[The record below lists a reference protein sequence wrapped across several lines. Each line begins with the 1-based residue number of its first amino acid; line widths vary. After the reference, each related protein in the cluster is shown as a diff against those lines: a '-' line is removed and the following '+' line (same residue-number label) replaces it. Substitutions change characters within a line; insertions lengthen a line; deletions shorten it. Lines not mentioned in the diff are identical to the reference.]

1 MYDVLLRNTMFRLHS
16 GPVAGLVIWEGP
28 GQLSVDGIVFEYEVR
43 REAELSITLV
53 KDNQRW
59 GTGIYNPRTHEFKG
73 RESQSKG
80 HFALRVLGNTDL
92 ISNFLKTGE
101 LPTLTT
107 LPEMDYKS
115 VSDVEVFI
123 TTDLAEGPYDSAL
136 LESVQVLARKEW
148 QPTLILDRASTFPND
163 GLVGN
168 VSRARVKQGLICC
181 FFQTLSQFF
190 SSGGEYAIYST
201 HRAKWRQPP
210 APDYVRADLCKT
222 WHSINKSEYRGAVI
236 ARSYWE
242 DVGESLIKFCASYLT
257 VGGDYDYLLTSQ
269 ALSQLA
275 KTDRTLP
282 ISISGLLEAGRLQYN
297 MPMRY
302 SLEEAVEF
310 IPGPETLK
318 MKGFRSFQ
326 KF

>member
-1 MYDVLLRNTMFRLHS
+1 MYDVLLRNTVFRLYS
-16 GPVAGLVIWEGP
+16 GPAAGLVIWEGP
-28 GQLSVDGIVFEYEVR
+28 GQLSVDGIVFDYEVR
-43 REAELSITLV
+43 REAELTITLV
-53 KDNQRW
+53 KDNHRW
-59 GTGIYNPRTHEFKG
+59 GTGTYNPKTKEFKG

-80 HFALRVLGNTDL
+80 HFALRVIGNDDC

-123 TTDLAEGPYDSAL
+123 TTDLAEGPYDESL
-136 LESVQVLARKEW
+136 LGSVQVLAQKEW
-148 QPTLILDRASTFPND
+148 QPTLILDRASAFPTYT
-163 GLVGN
+163 GVGN
-168 VSRARVKQGLICC
+168 VSRARVKQGMVCC

-190 SSGGEYAIYST
+190 KAGGEYAIYST
-201 HRAKWRQPP
+201 HRAKWSQPP

-222 WHSINKSEYRGAVI
+222 WHSIDKLEYRGSVI
-236 ARSYWE
+236 ARSYWK
-242 DVGESLIKFCASYLT
+242 DVGDSLVAFCASYLT

-275 KTDRTLP
+275 KVNYSLP

-297 MPMRY
+297 MPVTQ

-310 IPGPETLK
+310 VPGPETLK
-318 MKGFRSFQ
+318 MKGFRSFV